1 MRTFRPLPLL
11 LLLPLLS
18 HGAVARADWPPRWTF
33 ADGWQLAPSASW
45 QYDALHADVP
55 GPDLDHDGFRRQRT
69 ALTLTAP
76 GGTSLKLDY
85 DFASGTWSD
94 LLLRIG
100 LGDKG
105 ALRVGQLKTP
115 MSLEVL
121 TSHRALNL
129 LERSPVSALV
139 PGRRLA
145 VEWARASET
154 GTVTVVALGDNI
166 DDLANGHGLFA
177 RATRNLGL
185 DPAGSRWHLGLAAGM
200 EWPDG
205 DIRVRGR
212 PDVSGL
218 PLLLADS
225 GLLDGVDRIDRIG
238 LETAWDRGPLS
249 VQAEHVELRGS
260 RSDADDVD
268 GRGSYLSASWRPTGE
283 ARRYRAGVFDTLQP
297 AGPRGALE
305 VVARASW
312 LDVDTDAGDRRDG
325 RALSLGLNWYLTGAL
340 RLQAQVTEADGD
352 GTPVDRIHGLRVHY
366 QF

>member
-1 MRTFRPLPLL
+1 MRPIRLLPLL
-11 LLLPLLS
+11 LLLSWP
-18 HGAVARADWPPRWTF
+18 AVAGADWPPRWTF
-33 ADGWQLAPSASW
+33 SDDWQLGASASW
-45 QYDALHADVP
+45 QYDALQADVP

-94 LLLRIG
+94 LLLKFG
-100 LGDKG
+100 LGTHG
-105 ALRVGQLKTP
+105 TLRVGQLKTP
-115 MSLEVL
+115 MSLEVM

-129 LERSPVSALV
+129 LERSPMAALV

-145 VEWARASET
+145 VEWARVGEA
-154 GTVTVVALGDNI
+154 GTFTLVALGDNV
-166 DDLANGHGLFA
+166 DDLARGHGAFA
-177 RATRNLGL
+177 RATRNLGE
-185 DPAGSRWHLGLAAGM
+185 DSAGNRWHLGLAAGV
-200 EWPDG
+200 EWAD
-205 DIRVRGR
+205 DAIRLRGR

-218 PLLLADS
+218 PLVLVDS
-225 GLLDGVDRIDRIG
+225 GLLDDVDRIDRVG
-238 LETAWDRGPLS
+238 LEGAWDRGPFSL
-249 VQAEHVELRGS
+249 QAEHVALRGN

-268 GRGSYLSASWRPTGE
+268 GRGSYISGSWRPTGE
-283 ARRYRAGVFDTLQP
+283 ARRYRGGVFDTLQP

-312 LDVDTDAGDRRDG
+312 LDVDSAGGARRDG
-325 RALSLGLNWYLTGAL
+325 RALSVGFNWYLTGAL